1 MKEAK
6 NNMLYLDEIR
16 EKLGIAPK
24 KCLYEKI
31 KGEVIIFKVQ
41 KKKLAWR
48 NFLWT
53 RGVNFE

>member
-41 KKKLAWR
+41 EEKPCMA
-48 NFLWT
+48 
-53 RGVNFE
+53 